1 MNVSAPSQSASSAA
15 EPATSAS
22 ASERYGNR
30 IASLKVLV
38 DGLRTKE
45 NIYSRSRGILFIAS
59 ILCAVIG
66 FNVASGSVLLFL
78 LAAVLFVVFVAAVG
92 IFEHTERSRKT
103 EQLRMELQEQQ
114 LARFNRNWERV
125 PVPGIEIPE
134 AHLAKVRDLDLISQG
149 GLYHF
154 LCRAHTRDGK
164 EMLRDWILETP
175 TPEQI
180 VERQQAVAWL
190 ADEHK
195 YRDEFELHGRMLS
208 SSKGG
213 PDALIEWGEGPT
225 WYRQRVA
232 LKWILRILAAAVPIL
247 STLILMRLVP
257 VTWFLVV
264 LGLVAFSVLMNAY
277 WVGKVHDI
285 FNYITAGKNELV
297 HYGALF
303 QMVAELPSDVPRLN
317 HLKQKLKT
325 DNHEFRTA
333 LNELRR
339 IMQLGNGRRSAIM
352 FVPYLIMQMLFYWDF
367 HILEWLEK
375 WQLRYG
381 KSIRNWFASVAEL
394 EALCSL
400 ATAAA
405 DHPHWTFPT
414 VTRGDELLKATQL
427 GHPLIYPEECCR
439 NDVQLGPPGTFL
451 LVTGSNMSGKS
462 TLLRAIGVNSVLA
475 QAGAPVCAD
484 QLSMPLVE
492 LATSM
497 RVTDSLNDGVSFFF
511 AELKRLKAIV
521 DHAGQV
527 DSANGIR
534 QLFLL
539 D

>member
-1 MNVSAPSQSASSAA
+1 
-15 EPATSAS
+15 
-22 ASERYGNR
+22 
-30 IASLKVLV
+30 
-38 DGLRTKE
+38 
-45 NIYSRSRGILFIAS
+45 
-59 ILCAVIG
+59 
-66 FNVASGSVLLFL
+66 
-78 LAAVLFVVFVAAVG
+78 
-92 IFEHTERSRKT
+92 
-103 EQLRMELQEQQ
+103 
-114 LARFNRNWERV
+114 
-125 PVPGIEIPE
+125 
-134 AHLAKVRDLDLISQG
+134 
-149 GLYHF
+149 
-154 LCRAHTRDGK
+154 
-164 EMLRDWILETP
+164 MLRNWILETP

-247 STLILMRLVP
+247 SALILMRLVP

-264 LGLVAFSVLMNAY
+264 LGLVALSVMMNAY

-303 QMVAELPSDVPRLN
+303 QMVDELPSDVPRLN

-405 DHPHWTFPT
+405 DHPNWTFPT
-414 VTRGDELLKATQL
+414 VNRGDELLKATQL
-427 GHPLIYPEECCR
+427 GHPLIDPAECCR

-539 D
+539 DEILQGTNSAERHIAVARVIRHLVGHPTLGAVSTHDLELADAEELKKCCQTVHFREQFVTEEGKRKMTFDYKLREGVSPTTNALTLLEMVGLGDAQE